1 MTSDFKVDEG
11 PNKPPNM
18 EFYRVKIVGL
28 SDMVGRY
35 LGQKWP
41 KNVGRHLWT
50 FPKITGNNYTI
61 KSKR

>member
-18 EFYRVKIVGL
+18 EFYRVKIVGP

-35 LGQKWP
+35 LGQKMAE
-41 KNVGRHLWT
+41 
-50 FPKITGNNYTI
+50 
-61 KSKR
+61 KRRTSFMDVPLASRSL

>member
-28 SDMVGRY
+28 SDMVGRF

-50 FPKITGNNYTI
+50 FP
-61 KSKR
+61 